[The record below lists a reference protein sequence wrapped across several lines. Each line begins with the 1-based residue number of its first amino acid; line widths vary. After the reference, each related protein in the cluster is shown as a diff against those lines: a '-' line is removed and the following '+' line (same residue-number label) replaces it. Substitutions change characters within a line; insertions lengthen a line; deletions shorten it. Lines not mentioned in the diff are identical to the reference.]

1 MALFSRKS
9 NKNRNRRKAPAEYLT
24 EEEEDYEDYEDEYD
38 YKVHIQR
45 VRRKRVLRLSM
56 VFIFLVAAVLLFLLF
71 NEKRSYRNYKIIQS
85 SEQEDI
91 VSTTYMEMDGNIL
104 RYNSDGV
111 SLETKELETLWA
123 DTYSMQNPVGDVR
136 GKHAV
141 IADIDG
147 MSMSIYDTDGL
158 TGTVTTSYS
167 IVKAKV
173 SDDGLVAAILD
184 SNDTTYIN
192 FYDSD
197 GELLAETL
205 TEIDDPGYP
214 MDIAISNNGV
224 LLMVTFQF
232 VDGGET
238 TSYVAFYNFGDVGQ
252 NEDDRI
258 VSGYKYGGTVI
269 PEVHYLDG
277 TSCTAIRDDGFTIYT
292 GKQIPE
298 EKITVNVDQEILSVF
313 HDDNTIGLVFRN
325 EESGKQYNMKVYDES
340 GNRKFEKSFNI
351 PYSRIK
357 VSGGYII
364 MFNSSQFCIMNNN
377 GVTKYEGTVDGA
389 IHDLIKVGMNRYLL
403 VLESG
408 IKIIKLS

>member
-1 MALFSRKS
+1 MALFSRKPK
-9 NKNRNRRKAPAEYLT
+9 KNRKKRRIPEEYLT
-24 EEEEDYEDYEDEYD
+24 EEEEDYEDHEEEYD
-38 YKVHIQR
+38 YREHIHR
-45 VRRKRVLRLSM
+45 VRRKRLLRFSLI
-56 VFIFLVAAVLLFLLF
+56 FIFFVAAVLLFLLF
-71 NEKRSYRNYKIIQS
+71 TEKRTYRNYKVIQS

-111 SLETKELETLWA
+111 SLESKDLETIWR

-147 MSMSIYDTDGL
+147 MSMSIYDTEGL

-173 SDDGLVAAILD
+173 SDDGLVAAVLD

-214 MDIAISNNGV
+214 MDVAISNNGV

-258 VSGYKYGGTVI
+258 VSGFRYEGTVI

-277 TSCTAIRDDGFTIYT
+277 SSCAAIRDDGFTIYT
-292 GKQIPE
+292 GRQIPE
-298 EKITVNVDQEILSVF
+298 EKITVKVDEEIVSVF

-325 EESGKQYNMKVYDES
+325 EGSGKQYTMKVYDES

-357 VSGGYII
+357 VSDSYIL

-408 IKIIKLS
+408 IKMIKLS